1 MLGQIKRISKLV
13 LIVCL
18 LGMILSCSTHLSVKK
33 SNDTELS
40 GYTLKNKKELM
51 QQKILRKESKSI
63 IATP

>member
-1 MLGQIKRISKLV
+1 MKRIANFV

-18 LGMILSCSTHLSVKK
+18 SGMILSCGTHLSVKK